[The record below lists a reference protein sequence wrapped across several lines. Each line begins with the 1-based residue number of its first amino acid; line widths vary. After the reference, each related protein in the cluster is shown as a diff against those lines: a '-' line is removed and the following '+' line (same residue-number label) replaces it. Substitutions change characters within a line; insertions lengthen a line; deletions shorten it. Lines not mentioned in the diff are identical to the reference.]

1 MARATGILT
10 KNTNLSYKT
19 SGEEWVALGADLQ
32 EFPDL
37 GAAAEQVEVTTLA
50 DSNRRYINGIKDF
63 GTLDFTFLY
72 DGASEDSAFK
82 KLHALEVAGNPVDF
96 KVELPDGI
104 TVTFSG
110 FASVTIA
117 GGAVNDA
124 MTFTLSINL
133 NSDLVIA

>member
-37 GAAAEQVEVTTLA
+37 GAAAEQVEVTTLGDA
-50 DSNRRYINGIKDF
+50 NRRYINGIKDF

-72 DGASEDSAFK
+72 DGASEESAFK

>member
-10 KNTNLSYKT
+10 KNTNLSYKQ
-19 SGEEWVALGADLQ
+19 GELWIELGADLQ

-96 KVELPDGI
+96 KVALPDGI

-110 FASVTIA
+110 FVSVTIA

>member
-10 KNTNLSYKT
+10 KNTNLSYKQ
-19 SGEEWVALGADLQ
+19 GEIWIELGADLQ

-50 DSNRRYINGIKDF
+50 DANRRYINGIKDF

-96 KVELPDGI
+96 KVALPDGI

-110 FASVTIA
+110 FVSVTIA

>member
-10 KNTNLSYKT
+10 KNTNLSYKQ
-19 SGEEWVALGADLQ
+19 GELWIELGADLQ

-50 DSNRRYINGIKDF
+50 DANRRYINGIKDF

>member
-1 MARATGILT
+1 MRATGILT

-19 SGEEWVALGADLQ
+19 SDDQWVALGADLQ

-50 DSNRRYINGIKDF
+50 DANRRYINGIKDF

-82 KLHALEVAGNPVDF
+82 KLHALEVAGDPVDF